1 MMNESTRYLRQ
12 TIMPEI
18 GVEGQDLLRHARV
31 LCVGAGGLGAPALL
45 YLAAAGIGTIGIV
58 DPDHV
63 EISNLQRQI
72 LFATADQTQP
82 KTDRAGARL
91 RALNPH
97 ITVRLHHTALIAANA
112 LEICSGYD
120 IVLDGTDN
128 FAAKFLINDVCV
140 KLGLPMVYGAIS
152 GFEGQAAVFWSKHG
166 GCYRCLYPHP
176 PRQAIL
182 NCAEAGVLGAVAGM
196 IGTIQAVET
205 VKLALG
211 STHCRKHNLQGLSG
225 RLLTID
231 ARDYNCQVLQVP
243 QRQDCP
249 LCHQNPEAIEL
260 QDEAGSVCA
269 TDIAPMVMEI
279 SWREAAAR
287 PHLVYLDVREA
298 DEWKSG
304 HLPGAVHLPLSA
316 LRTGAIPHLDKAR
329 EYAVYCQRGQRGKQ
343 AAILLRDHGVSR
355 LSNVIGGVLAC
366 SLPLVRSE

>member
-1 MMNESTRYLRQ
+1 MSESTRYQRQ

-18 GVEGQDLLRHARV
+18 GVDGQNVLRRARV
-31 LCVGAGGLGAPALL
+31 LCVGAGGLGSPALL

-72 LFATADQTQP
+72 LFVTGDETQP

-91 RALNPH
+91 RELNPDV
-97 ITVRLHHTALIAANA
+97 TVQLHHTTLIAANA

-196 IGTIQAVET
+196 IGTIQAVEV

-211 STHCRKHNLQGLSG
+211 VTHCWKYHLQGLSG
-225 RLLTID
+225 RLLTMD
-231 ARDYNCQVLQVP
+231 ARDYTCRVMEVP
-243 QRQDCP
+243 QRHDCP
-249 LCHQNPEAIEL
+249 LCHQNAEAIEL
-260 QDEAGSVCA
+260 RDEEATVCT
-269 TDIAPMVMEI
+269 TDIELMVMEI

-298 DEWKSG
+298 DEWSAG
-304 HLPGAVHLPLSA
+304 HLLDAVHLPLSA
-316 LRTGAIPHLDKAR
+316 LRAGAIPRLDKTR

-343 AAILLRDHGVSR
+343 AAILLRDHGVSH
-355 LSNVIGGVLAC
+355 LSNVVGGLLAC
-366 SLPLVRSE
+366 SLPLVREE